1 MKIIQTKFKTLKIV
15 KSLVNKDNRGIFR
28 EIFKKKNFK
37 RINFPF
43 ICTSTSKKN
52 VLKIDSSIL
61 KTHQKHPTGFETIQ
75 TYMER
80 DYHIPNSF
88 DNYIYVSQLLQAW

>member
-43 ICTSTSKKN
+43 ICTSTSKKM
-52 VLKIDSSIL
+52 
-61 KTHQKHPTGFETIQ
+61 F
-75 TYMER
+75 
-80 DYHIPNSF
+80 
-88 DNYIYVSQLLQAW
+88 